1 MTYAETLTPLQRK
14 KYERHA
20 ILSTWFGCIS
30 EQMIDSNALLVLYIV
45 MLGGNDS
52 ISMFSTSL
60 SSIASVCLMILCAG
74 IAVRFGLRLTYSAAC
89 IVGCLSFLV
98 IAAAP
103 YAGDYAQNIIIG
115 SAFIYSLTRPVYT
128 STWYPLLDNFL
139 LPEGRGKFFGRMRFS
154 YMILNTVFIYAMGK
168 IMGAKPPIILI
179 QCFFVFGG
187 LILLGRKFEMDRLPL
202 NPNAKKETVNI
213 PLALSICIKNG
224 PLVGFSIYSCLV
236 NMAFYAAVPLAV
248 VYMKTCL
255 NFNAET
261 LMTFSSVGLLGSI
274 IGYAAVGKILPKFKT
289 KRCLIGTHLA
299 GLLVCILL
307 LTATPGN
314 PFLKPVLYLT
324 FFLNGSTSAFMLC
337 INSIEMLALARPGN
351 KVMAMAFVST
361 VSNLGTAVGRLGTT
375 LILWTGALA
384 ASWNFGSMTMTK
396 FQFLFG
402 FYTFA
407 MFFFLILLPLAPAVI
422 PKHHDY
428 YHP

>member
-1 MTYAETLTPLQRK
+1 MSYAETLTPQQRK
-14 KYERHA
+14 KYEKHA
-20 ILSTWFGCIS
+20 IFSTWFGCIS
-30 EQMIDSNALLVLYIV
+30 EQMIDSNALIVLYIV

-60 SSIASVCLMILCAG
+60 SSVASVVLMIFCAG
-74 IAVRFGLRLTYSAAC
+74 LAVKFGLRMTYSAAC
-89 IVGCLSFLV
+89 IVGSLAFLA

-103 YAGDYAQNIIIG
+103 YAGSYAQNIVIG
-115 SAFIYSLTRPVYT
+115 SAFIYSLTRPVYS

-139 LPEGRGKFFGRMRFS
+139 LPEGRSKFFGKMRFS
-154 YMILNTVFIYAMGK
+154 YMILNTILIYAMGK
-168 IMGAKPPIILI
+168 IMGAKPPVLVV
-179 QCFFVFGG
+179 QSLFVFGG
-187 LILLGRKFEMDRLPL
+187 LMLMGRKFEMDRMPL
-202 NPNAKKETVNI
+202 NPNAKREPVNI
-213 PLALSICIKNG
+213 PLALGICIKNG
-224 PLVGFSIYSCLV
+224 PLIGFSIYSCLV

-255 NFNAET
+255 NFNAES

-274 IGYAAVGKILPKFKT
+274 VGYAAVGRLLPKFKT
-289 KRCLIGTHLA
+289 KKCLIGTHLT

-307 LTATPGN
+307 LTAVPQN
-314 PFLKPVLYLT
+314 PLLKPILYVT
-324 FFLNGSTSAFMLC
+324 FFLNGFVSAFMLC

-351 KVMAMAFVST
+351 KVMAMAFVAT
-361 VSNLGTAVGRLGTT
+361 ITNLGTAVGRLGTT

-384 ASWNFGSMTMTK
+384 ASWNFAGMTMTK

-407 MFFFLILLPLAPAVI
+407 MIFFLILLPLAPAVI
-422 PKHHDY
+422 PRHHDY